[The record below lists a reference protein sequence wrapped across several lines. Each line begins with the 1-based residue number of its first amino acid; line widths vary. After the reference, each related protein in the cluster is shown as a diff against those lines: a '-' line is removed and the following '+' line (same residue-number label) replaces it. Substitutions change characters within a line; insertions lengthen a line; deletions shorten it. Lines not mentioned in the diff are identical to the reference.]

1 MRIGIAQGVRTPL
14 SQRQA
19 SRAIDEKC
27 ACRSDYGGM
36 PERKK
41 RLTAKLSEVD
51 EHLEQS
57 EPVEQ
62 VLKEPLAEAL
72 GGVRQAVN
80 SVPGADEDNEE
91 LSEVLGDLALKLEVS
106 HPKLT
111 ELLNHISELLAGAG
125 I

>member
-1 MRIGIAQGVRTPL
+1 
-14 SQRQA
+14 
-19 SRAIDEKC
+19 
-27 ACRSDYGGM
+27 M